1 MRGLRESMLA
11 LMVCLTAAP
20 VCAQTAPVVTLDD
33 FQSIAARG
41 RC

>member
-1 MRGLRESMLA
+1 MRGLRESLLA

-20 VCAQTAPVVTLDD
+20 VCAQTATVVTLDD